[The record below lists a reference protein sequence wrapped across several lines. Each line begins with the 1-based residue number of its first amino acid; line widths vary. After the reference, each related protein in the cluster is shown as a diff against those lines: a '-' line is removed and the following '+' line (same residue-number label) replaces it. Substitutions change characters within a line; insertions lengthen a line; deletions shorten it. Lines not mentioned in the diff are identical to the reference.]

1 MTARH
6 LLIGALIEPD
16 ASGWK
21 KTRFLTLSQIIAFIG
36 DAPEPVDHLEEMRR
50 RSRMKVL
57 KILQSFSQGTF
68 IAFIL
73 SLLYCGHISIA
84 EPGYLDFDNLPETN
98 FTCAGKVIGGYY
110 ADLEASCQM
119 FHVCTIGQGDEPMDI
134 KFLCLNGTVFDQETR
149 VCERVDEVDCSKS
162 ERFYYLNLELYG
174 NTIIPSP
181 EESSS
186 EESSSSASSPLS
198 TSTSTTP
205 TTTSTST
212 TTTKK
217 PLTTTPSRRYIFNN
231 SKGSSIVSSSTLA
244 TPTHG
249 YSTTTLK
256 PGEAEEEYEYE
267 DEEYDDTNSKD
278 GSAAAGPNLE
288 DDGGS
293 FSPQQFTLHQQTQNS
308 QPKPEDPAKT
318 GSKPAVSFQQQHFQN
333 GGTLTVTNSHVTVT
347 THTTSSSSSGGS
359 SSSSNSSNNPTSQ
372 KKNAQQFLTQKEK
385 QALEHQKLQQQQALL
400 QQQMLAKQHEELQK
414 KQQEA
419 AVQQQQKAIQQ
430 QQKQVQQH
438 ESEIKN
444 HQAQLLLHT
453 QKINRQQQKSIPNKS
468 PYNPYG
474 TITVQQQQQQQQ
486 HQQQSQEQSSQSQA
500 PKRIPLLAAVNPAGP
515 PQQSPVASQASAVS
529 QLAPF
534 RLRAQG
540 FKLPSQQQEDR
551 FEGYRRQPPPQ
562 LRHQKDISLQFD
574 PEEEDLTQIPDRKE
588 LKRSDPPFHSSI
600 HGNNT
605 PPPVSLKTSVIASS
619 QAQPTASI
627 DFKQPELDSGSY
639 PDDPVEY
646 YDEDYSAEPASG
658 NPSLDNVKSNSD
670 SDAVVTHK
678 RSGEDQLGDPKILAS
693 AGLPTTQ
700 ASRTSS
706 VSGNNSSKSKNTS
719 RFIINNEHHKS
730 PTSYNGNRGRAG
742 RQYDGRPPAP
752 RVRASYN
759 PQPKVIVTTS
769 TSIRDSNGRTINY
782 SINSSNSSPS
792 TTAASHVASN
802 AKYRELPTRG
812 YDEYKEDDVLT
823 DPFFLDVPKLG
834 GGNGRRKRD
843 ASSQRKRRKSFL
855 YIVPRFM

>member
-1 MTARH
+1 
-6 LLIGALIEPD
+6 
-16 ASGWK
+16 
-21 KTRFLTLSQIIAFIG
+21 
-36 DAPEPVDHLEEMRR
+36 
-50 RSRMKVL
+50 MKVL

-73 SLLYCGHISIA
+73 SLLYCGHCSIA

-174 NTIIPSP
+174 NTIIPAP

-186 EESSSSASSPLS
+186 EEVSSSASSPSS
-198 TSTSTTP
+198 TSTSTTS
-205 TTTSTST
+205 TTTSTT

-217 PLTTTPSRRYIFNN
+217 PTTTTPSRRFIFNN
-231 SKGSSIVSSSTLA
+231 SKGSPIVSSTTLA

-249 YSTTTLK
+249 YSTSTSK
-256 PGEAEEEYEYE
+256 PGEEEEEYEYE

-278 GSAAAGPNLE
+278 DSAATGPAVVPNLE

-293 FSPQQFTLHQQTQNS
+293 FSPQQFTLQQQTQNS

-333 GGTLTVTNSHVTVT
+333 GGTLAVTNSHVTVT
-347 THTTSSSSSGGS
+347 THTTSSSGTGGS
-359 SSSSNSSNNPTSQ
+359 SSSNSNTSNNANSQ
-372 KKNAQQFLTQKEK
+372 KKNAQPSLTTKEK
-385 QALEHQKLQQQQALL
+385 HALEHQKLQQQQALL
-400 QQQMLAKQHEELQK
+400 QQQMLAKQHQELQK

-453 QKINRQQQKSIPNKS
+453 QKINRQQQQKPFPNKS
-468 PYNPYG
+468 TYNPYG
-474 TITVQQQQQQQQ
+474 VITPHQQQQE
-486 HQQQSQEQSSQSQA
+486 QQSEEQTLQAQS
-500 PKRIPLLAAVNPAGP
+500 PKRIPLLAAVNPIGP
-515 PQQSPVASQASAVS
+515 PQQSPVASQPSSVS

-540 FKLPSQQQEDR
+540 FKLPSQQEDR
-551 FEGYRRQPPPQ
+551 FEGYRRQPPPQVSLHLPFEQ

-574 PEEEDLTQIPDRKE
+574 PEEEDLTQIPNRKE

-605 PPPVSLKTSVIASS
+605 PPTVSLKTSVTAANNAVQSTA
-619 QAQPTASI
+619 QAPVAMEH
-627 DFKQPELDSGSY
+627 KQPEPDSASY

-658 NPSLDNVKSNSD
+658 NPSLDSVKSNSN
-670 SDAVVTHK
+670 SGSVVTHK
-678 RSGEDQLGDPKILAS
+678 RSGENQLGDPKVLTGS
-693 AGLPTTQ
+693 GLPTTQ

-706 VSGNNSSKSKNTS
+706 SSGNNSSKSKNTS

-730 PTSYNGNRGRAG
+730 PTNPYNSNRARTGRL
-742 RQYDGRPPAP
+742 YDGRPSGLGGTPTP
-752 RVRASYN
+752 KSRASYN

-769 TSIRDSNGRTINY
+769 TSIRDNSGRTINY
-782 SINSSNSSPS
+782 SISSSNPSPA
-792 TTAASHVASN
+792 TTAASHVA
-802 AKYRELPTRG
+802 KYREPSTRG
-812 YDEYKEDDVLT
+812 YDEYKEDDVLS
-823 DPFFLDVPKLG
+823 DPFFLDVPKVS

-843 ASSQRKRRKSFL
+843 AWSQRKRRKPFL

>member
-1 MTARH
+1 M
-6 LLIGALIEPD
+6 GN
-16 ASGWK
+16 GNK
-21 KTRFLTLSQIIAFIG
+21 K
-36 DAPEPVDHLEEMRR
+36 MRR

-73 SLLYCGHISIA
+73 SLLYCGRSLA

-149 VCERVDEVDCSKS
+149 VCERVDEVDCTKS
-162 ERFYYLNLELYG
+162 EGFYYLNLELYG
-174 NTIIPSP
+174 NTIIPAP

-186 EESSSSASSPLS
+186 EEFSSSASSPSS
-198 TSTSTTP
+198 TSTSTT
-205 TTTSTST
+205 TTTTST

-217 PLTTTPSRRYIFNN
+217 PTTTTPSRRFIFNN
-231 SKGSSIVSSSTLA
+231 NKGSSIVSSTTLA
-244 TPTHG
+244 TPTHS
-249 YSTTTLK
+249 YSTTTSK
-256 PGEAEEEYEYE
+256 TPEEEEEYEY
-267 DEEYDDTNSKD
+267 DEEEYEDSSKD
-278 GSAAAGPNLE
+278 DSGQNRPVLPTLE
-288 DDGGS
+288 DDGS
-293 FSPQQFTLHQQTQNS
+293 FSPQQFTLQQQTQNS
-308 QPKPEDPAKT
+308 QPKPEDPTKT

-333 GGTLTVTNSHVTVT
+333 GGTLAVTNSHVTVT
-347 THTTSSSSSGGS
+347 THTTSSSSSSNG
-359 SSSSNSSNNPTSQ
+359 SNSPSTQ
-372 KKNAQQFLTQKEK
+372 KKNAQQFLTQKQK
-385 QALEHQKLQQQQALL
+385 HAFEHQQLQQQQVLL
-400 QQQMLAKQHEELQK
+400 QQQMHAKQHQELQK

-453 QKINRQQQKSIPNKS
+453 QKINRQQQKPAPNKS
-468 PYNPYG
+468 TYNPYE
-474 TITVQQQQQQQQ
+474 TINPQQEQQSQKSHHQQQHEQQQQQQ
-486 HQQQSQEQSSQSQA
+486 QSQA
-500 PKRIPLLAAVNPAGP
+500 PKRIPLLAAVNPLGP
-515 PQQSPVASQASAVS
+515 PQSQVASQPPSAS

-534 RLRAQG
+534 RLKAQG
-540 FKLPSQQQEDR
+540 FKLPSQQQQQEDR
-551 FEGYRRQPPPQ
+551 FEGYRRQPPPQVSLHLPFEQ

-605 PPPVSLKTSVIASS
+605 PPPATLKTSVFATRPSLT
-619 QAQPTASI
+619 AQPTGRSEP
-627 DFKQPELDSGSY
+627 KQPELESVSY

-646 YDEDYSAEPASG
+646 YDEDYSAEPSNG
-658 NPSLDNVKSNSD
+658 NPRLDSVKSNSN
-670 SDAVVTHK
+670 SGTVVAHK
-678 RSGEDQLGDPKILAS
+678 RSGEDQLGDPRVHTGS
-693 AGLPTTQ
+693 LPATQ

-706 VSGNNSSKSKNTS
+706 SSGSNSSKSKNTS

-730 PTSYNGNRGRAG
+730 PTNPYNSNRSRTGRV
-742 RQYDGRPPAP
+742 YDGRSSVAGGTSAPPK
-752 RVRASYN
+752 VRASYQ

-769 TSIRDSNGRTINY
+769 TSIRDNSGRTINY
-782 SINSSNSSPS
+782 SISSNSSPS

-802 AKYRELPTRG
+802 AKYSEALTRG
-812 YDEYKEDDVLT
+812 YDEYKEDDVLS
-823 DPFFLDVPKLG
+823 DPFFLDVPKVG
-834 GGNGRRKRD
+834 SGSGRRKRD
-843 ASSQRKRRKSFL
+843 ASSQRKRRKRFL